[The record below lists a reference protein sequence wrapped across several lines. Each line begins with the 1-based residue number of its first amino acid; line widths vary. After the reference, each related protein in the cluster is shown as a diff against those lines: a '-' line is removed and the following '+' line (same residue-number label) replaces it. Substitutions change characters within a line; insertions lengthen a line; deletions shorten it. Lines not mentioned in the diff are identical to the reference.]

1 MATRGIKVVY
11 KDLII
16 STIVDLVGSSVKLFV
31 YKDLIISTI
40 VDIVSLTRLVTVY
53 KDLIISTIV
62 DKGNRVKIFR

>member
-1 MATRGIKVVY
+1 MIDK
-11 KDLII
+11 K
-16 STIVDLVGSSVKLFV
+16 V